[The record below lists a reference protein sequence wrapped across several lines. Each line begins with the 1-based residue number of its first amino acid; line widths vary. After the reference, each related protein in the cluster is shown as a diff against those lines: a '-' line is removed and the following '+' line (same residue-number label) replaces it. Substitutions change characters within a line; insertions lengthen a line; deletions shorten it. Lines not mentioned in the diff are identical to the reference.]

1 MKRKQAFFLA
11 ALALLMIGAV
21 VAGIFLLPQEDP
33 WISRK
38 GVPRSFG
45 DTEFFTRAE
54 TLLPSGLKALAASEV
69 KREQVDRKLSF
80 IWEEPAANWKRA
92 ELMGRIPPRYTD
104 DEKQVVTLP
113 GGGSLRL
120 AWATMGYD
128 PDLGDF
134 PVKERFTPTQMTVRG
149 DTWETL
155 DEEAFRR
162 YQLEDLK
169 RETATKSFLPT
180 WGIGAFS
187 LKLEFLPEGLP
198 DFRTIGSIE
207 LMNLDTM
214 TSIDHRSGGS
224 FNDSMPGMF
233 HSMPAAE
240 VFYPARIAVG
250 FDIAYGPC
258 EEARIPLR
266 PGSRGKVI
274 DLEIE
279 VVAIE
284 RFAWASASS
293 SRRIRKS
300 GNLETRAREFD
311 LDPKRNPQTQIV
323 FSMSAPELGRFCDV
337 VLVHHDGKEETIE
350 LGNTYTV
357 SYFATPTPPE
367 ELETMVLRYRPNQAR
382 VVFELPP
389 LLGVPER
396 NEEIDNLFDITLPHF
411 TAKDGWDLK
420 RTVGA
425 QAGVQFNLSDSV
437 FPEDYFPRHYENVPL
452 RALLEEYLAHHPD
465 GGRVR
470 LDPATHRLMAPER
483 FSWGK
488 KWKDFRKWMGI

>member
-1 MKRKQAFFLA
+1 MKRKQAFILA
-11 ALALLMIGAV
+11 AFALLLIGAV
-21 VAGIFLLPQEDP
+21 VAGILLLPQEER
-33 WISRK
+33 WVSRK

-45 DTEFFTRAE
+45 NTEFFTRSE
-54 TLLPSGLKALAASEV
+54 TLLPSGLKTLAVSAV
-69 KREQVDRKLSF
+69 RREPVDRKLSF

-92 ELMGRIPPRYTD
+92 EVLGRIPPRYTD
-104 DEKQVVTLP
+104 DENQVVTLP
-113 GGGSLRL
+113 GGGRLRL

-134 PVKERFTPTQMTVRG
+134 PTKEPFTRTKVTVRG
-149 DTWETL
+149 DTWEPL
-155 DEEAFRR
+155 DDEAFRR

-169 RETATKSFLPT
+169 RETASKSFLPT

-187 LKLEFLPEGLP
+187 LKLDFLPEGLP

-214 TSIDHRSGGS
+214 TPIDHLSGGS

-240 VFYPARIAVG
+240 VFYPASIAAG

-279 VVAIE
+279 IIAIE

-293 SRRIRKS
+293 SKRIRKS
-300 GNLETRAREFD
+300 GNRETRSLEFD
-311 LDPKRNPQTQIV
+311 LDPERKPQTQIV

-357 SYFATPTPPE
+357 SYLSTQTPPE
-367 ELETMVLRYRPNQAR
+367 ELEAMVLRYRPNQAR
-382 VVFELPP
+382 VVFELPT
-389 LLGVPER
+389 LLGVPGR
-396 NEEIDNLFDITLPHF
+396 NEEIENLFDITLPHF
-411 TAKDGWDLK
+411 AATNAWDLK
-420 RTVGA
+420 RTVGD
-425 QAGVQFNLSDSV
+425 QAGVQFNLSEAV
-437 FPEDYFPRHYENVPL
+437 FPDDHFPRHYENVTL

-465 GGRVR
+465 GSRVR
-470 LDPATHRLMAPER
+470 LDPATHRLMVPER
-483 FSWGK
+483 FSWK
-488 KWKDFRKWMGI
+488 RKWMEFRKWMGV

>member
-1 MKRKQAFFLA
+1 MKGKQAFIVA
-11 ALALLMIGAV
+11 AVAVLLIGAF
-21 VAGIFLLPQEDP
+21 VAGIFLLPQEDR

-45 DTEFFTRAE
+45 DTEFFTRPE
-54 TLLPSGLKALAASEV
+54 TLLPSGLKTLAVSEV

-92 ELMGRIPPRYTD
+92 EVLGRIPPRQTD
-104 DEKQVVTLP
+104 DEQQIVSFP

-134 PVKERFTPTQMTVRG
+134 PAKEPFTRTKVTVRG
-149 DTWETL
+149 DTWEPL

-162 YQLEDLK
+162 YQMEDLK

-187 LKLEFLPEGLP
+187 LKLDFLLEGLP
-198 DFRTIGSIE
+198 DFRTVGSIE

-214 TSIDHRSGGS
+214 TPIDHLSGGS
-224 FNDSMPGMF
+224 FNESLPGMF

-240 VFYPARIAVG
+240 VFYPARIAAG
-250 FDIAYGPC
+250 FDVAYGPF
-258 EEARIPLR
+258 EEARMPLR

-279 VVAIE
+279 IIAIE
-284 RFAWASASS
+284 RFSMASASNS
-293 SRRIRKS
+293 KRIRKS
-300 GNLETRAREFD
+300 GNRETRALEFD
-311 LDPKRNPQTQIV
+311 LNLEREPQTQIV
-323 FSMSAPELGRFCDV
+323 FSMSAPELGRFCAV
-337 VLVHHDGKEETIE
+337 VLIHHDGKEETIE
-350 LGNTYTV
+350 LGNTHTV
-357 SYFATPTPPE
+357 SHLSTQTPPE
-367 ELETMVLRYRPNQAR
+367 ELEAVVLRYRPNQAR

-389 LLGVPER
+389 LQGVPER
-396 NEEIDNLFDITLPHF
+396 NEKLDNLFDITLPHF
-411 TAKDGWDLK
+411 TATNAWDLK
-420 RTVGA
+420 RTVGN
-425 QAGVQFNLSDSV
+425 QACVQFNLADPV
-437 FPEDYFPRHYENVPL
+437 FPDDHFPRHYENVTL

-465 GGRVR
+465 GMRVR
-470 LDPATHRLMAPER
+470 LDPATHRLTVPER
-483 FSWGK
+483 FSWKK
-488 KWKDFRKWMGI
+488 KWMEFRKWMGI

>member
-1 MKRKQAFFLA
+1 MLSI
-11 ALALLMIGAV
+11 AL
-21 VAGIFLLPQEDP
+21 VAGFLFLRSQHDP
-33 WISRK
+33 WVSRK
-38 GVPRSFG
+38 GVARDFG
-45 DTEFFTRAE
+45 GTEFFTDGE
-54 TLLPSGLKALAASEV
+54 TLLHSGLKALPVSAV
-69 KREQVDRKLSF
+69 KREQVDQKLSF
-80 IWEEPAANWKRA
+80 IWEETAANWKRA

-104 DEKQVVTLP
+104 NEKQVVTLP

-134 PVKERFTPTQMTVRG
+134 PVKEPFTPTKVTVRG
-149 DTWETL
+149 DTWEAL

-162 YQLEDLK
+162 YQQEDLK
-169 RETATKSFLPT
+169 RATAAKSFLPT
-180 WGIGAFS
+180 WGPGAFS
-187 LKLEFLPEGLP
+187 VKFDFLPEGLP

-240 VFYPARIAVG
+240 VFYPAHVAVG
-250 FDIAYGPC
+250 FDVAYGPF
-258 EEARIPLR
+258 EEARIPLH

-279 VVAIE
+279 VIAIE
-284 RFAWASASS
+284 RFAWASAANSK
-293 SRRIRKS
+293 RTRKS
-300 GNLETRAREFD
+300 GNRETRVLEFN
-311 LDPKRNPQTQIV
+311 LDPKPKPQTQIV

-337 VLVHHDGKEETIE
+337 VLVHRGGKEETIE
-350 LGNTYTV
+350 LGNTCTV
-357 SYFATPTPPE
+357 SYLSTETPPE
-367 ELETMVLRYRPNQAR
+367 DLEAMILRYRPNQAR

-389 LLGVPER
+389 LQGVPER
-396 NEEIDNLFDITLPHF
+396 NREIENLFDITLPHF
-411 TAKDGWDLK
+411 TAKNAWDLK
-420 RTVGA
+420 RTVGD
-425 QAGVQFNLSDSV
+425 QAGVQFNLSDPV
-437 FPEDYFPRHYENVPL
+437 FPADHFPRHYENVTL

-465 GGRVR
+465 GARVR

-483 FSWGK
+483 FSWKK
-488 KWKDFRKWMGI
+488 KWQDLRKWMGI